1 MVDAIDRGDLP
12 ALCDELGD
20 LVFETVFL
28 AQLCAE
34 DGRFTLA
41 DALDAAAA
49 KLIRRHPHVF
59 GDDARPDA
67 LTSADVKRRWE
78 QIKAAERDAAGRPA
92 GLLAGIP
99 GALPGL
105 LRAFRIGRRTATG
118 RLRLGAAG
126 RGAEQGARGAV
137 GSRSRRAAQGAGR
150 HREEELGDLLFSVAN
165 LARHL
170 GVEPEGA
177 LGGANRKFTPAL
189 RCAGAALSRR
199 RPRAA
204 GCAGGRDGPGLEPY
218 QAGRAGLTIAALRR
232 LPDSAGP
239 VRGPHAY
246 PPAVGTDLD
255 RPHLAGFEQHGAR
268 CPVAPQHRR
277 VRGARSGCPR
287 PALTTAS
294 SGSRAATNAAELD
307 VRLPWWGTLST
318 RWGGRFQARGNP
330 GLDLCPR
337 CRRAGRTTPRP

>member
-1 MVDAIDRGDLP
+1 MLAYALMPDPPPSGAGTAGAGLDRLVEIMRTLRAPGGCPWDREQTLASLRPFVIEEAYEVVDAIDRGDLP

-20 LVFETVFL
+20 LVFEAVFL

-99 GALPGL
+99 GALPAL
-105 LRAFRIGRRTATG
+105 LRAFRIGRRTATVG
-118 RLRLGAAG
+118 FDWERPDAVLSKVREELSEVEAA
-126 RGAEQGARGAV
+126 V
-137 GSRSRRAAQGAGR
+137 RRKEPDAI
-150 HREEELGDLLFSVAN
+150 EEELGDLLFSVAN

-177 LGGANRKFTPAL
+177 LGGANRKFT
-189 RCAGAALSRR
+189 RRFAALEQHF
-199 RPRAA
+199 RAA
-204 GCAGGRDGPGLEPY
+204 GR
-218 QAGRAGLTIAALRR
+218 ALR
-232 LPDSAGP
+232 D
-239 VRGPHAY
+239 V
-246 PPAVGTDLD
+246 PADEMD
-255 RPHLAGFEQHGAR
+255 QAWNRIKQAE
-268 CPVAPQHRR
+268 
-277 VRGARSGCPR
+277 
-287 PALTTAS
+287 
-294 SGSRAATNAAELD
+294 RA
-307 VRLPWWGTLST
+307 
-318 RWGGRFQARGNP
+318 
-330 GLDLCPR
+330 
-337 CRRAGRTTPRP
+337 